1 MGLAMGPAMAERARG
16 DAGDIA
22 EAERIRA
29 YFERD
34 AERFDRIYAGANRSP
49 IQRLV
54 DRLFR
59 SAMLRRRAEA
69 ICSFVEDGE
78 TCLEVGS
85 GSGRIAVPLAL
96 KRNAQVIG
104 IDLAP
109 AMVER
114 AEALARDAGA
124 AGRCRFYQGDFM
136 SFAPDRPVDVVVAA
150 GVVDYLADPL
160 PLLRRAAGMAR
171 RALIVT
177 YPHKHRLLNI
187 ARWLWL
193 SGIKRCPVYFYSD
206 ADIDRLAAALGA
218 TVGARHK
225 SGRWPLVEETVARID
240 LPAR

>member
-1 MGLAMGPAMAERARG
+1 MAERAR
-16 DAGDIA
+16 DPAEEVA

-29 YFERD
+29 YFDRD

-49 IQRLV
+49 VQRLV

-69 ICSFVEDGE
+69 ICGFVFEGE
-78 TCLEVGS
+78 TCLEIGS

-96 KRNAQVIG
+96 QRKAQVIG

-114 AEALARDAGA
+114 AEALARDTGA
-124 AGRCRFYQGDFM
+124 DRFCRFYQGDFM
-136 SFAPDRPVDVVVAA
+136 AFVPDRPVDVVVAA
-150 GVVDYLADPL
+150 GVVDYLADPR
-160 PLLRRAAGMAR
+160 PLLTRAAGMAR
-171 RALIVT
+171 RAIVVT
-177 YPHKHRLLNI
+177 YPHKHRLLNV

-193 SGIKRCPVYFYSD
+193 YGIKRCPVYFYSD
-206 ADIDRLAAALGA
+206 ADIEKLAAAIGGR
-218 TVGARHK
+218 VGARHK